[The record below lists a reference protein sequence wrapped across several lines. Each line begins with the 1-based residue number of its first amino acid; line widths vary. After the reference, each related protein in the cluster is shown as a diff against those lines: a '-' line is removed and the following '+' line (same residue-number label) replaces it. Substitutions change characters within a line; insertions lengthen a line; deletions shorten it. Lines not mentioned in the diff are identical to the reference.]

1 MHQAQDARLTLRL
14 EILADSWAPGKMQDE
29 QRARG
34 SSLFSCPPGWV
45 ARNLTDLSGL
55 ACHRH
60 RHTGLI
66 WPLVLGPVSRVKSLD

>member
-14 EILADSWAPGKMQDE
+14 EILADARAPERIQDE
-29 QRARG
+29 QRLRG
-34 SSLFSCPPGWV
+34 WPRSSCQPGWV

-60 RHTGLI
+60 RNTGLI
-66 WPLVLGPVSRVKSLD
+66 WPLVLGPDSRVKSLD